1 MKPIIAGN
9 WKMNKTMDEASSFV
23 DEVKNRILDKD
34 GANVIFCPPFT
45 SLFSIARSLD
55 NSPFYLGAQ
64 NVHNE
69 LEGAYTGEISVK
81 MLKSVHVCL
90 LYTSPSPRD

>member
-9 WKMNKTMDEASSFV
+9 WKMNKTMDDALSFV

-55 NSPFYLGAQ
+55 NSLFYLGAQ

-69 LEGAYTGEISVK
+69 IELSLI
-81 MLKSVHVCL
+81 HI
-90 LYTSPSPRD
+90 